1 MSEESLNR
9 KEMDSMIDFVK
20 KTLLAGIGLTSLTE
34 ERIKKL
40 VDTWIKEGEVTEEE
54 GKKLINE
61 MVERGKKSKEELEEK
76 IAKEVSMVLTKMNIA
91 TKKEIDELKEKIDTL
106 EKKLDQ

>member
-1 MSEESLNR
+1 ML
-9 KEMDSMIDFVK
+9 DFVK
-20 KTLLAGIGLTSLTE
+20 KTLLAGIGVTSLTE

-54 GKKLINE
+54 GKKLIKE

-76 IAKEVSMVLTKMNIA
+76 IAKEVSRILTKMNLA
-91 TKKEIDELKEKIDTL
+91 TKKEIDELKGKIDKL
-106 EKKLDQ
+106 EEKLQQ